1 MPLSKSTPSITSGSM
16 RVSWSPE
23 GILSGA
29 AGLMASEVIHSFRYL
44 ITFLPKGC
52 EFSNVW
58 GEMDRGALPDSRFPI
73 GKLGLKVEP
82 AGKVRVFA
90 MVECWTQ

>member
-1 MPLSKSTPSITSGSM
+1 M

-29 AGLMASEVIHSFRYL
+29 RGLIRSEVIHSFRYL
-44 ITFLPKGC
+44 CTFLPKGC
-52 EFSNVW
+52 EFTLVW
-58 GEMDRGALPDSRFPI
+58 GEMERGLLASRAPSFPV
-73 GKLGLKVEP
+73 GKLGLKIEP